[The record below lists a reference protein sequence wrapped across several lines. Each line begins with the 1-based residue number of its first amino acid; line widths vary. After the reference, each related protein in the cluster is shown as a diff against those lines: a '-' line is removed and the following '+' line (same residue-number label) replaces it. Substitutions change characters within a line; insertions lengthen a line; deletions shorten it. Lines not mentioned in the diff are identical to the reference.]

1 MGHTTGEITTD
12 AGRTFVVSLF
22 PLVGSAEGWVVRHR
36 DVTIERAAV
45 AKAREFERMAAVGR
59 LAAGAAH
66 EINNPLSFLISNM
79 ASLRQDIERIDVL
92 ARGVRRVMELLDA
105 KSDDAAL
112 ETLQHFRNSPHLEAL
127 EGLGDDGAE
136 RIAEALVGAHRV
148 AGVVRAMGSLA
159 TERVGELAPVD
170 AADSLER
177 AIRRL
182 GEEHPRLQ
190 PHPIEWVS
198 RNQLPVLGQP
208 QGLDDAIYQV
218 LRNAFQFSPAGAPV
232 RLSAQSSAGTALI
245 RIEDHGT
252 GMAAEVLDRVFEPFF
267 TTRPPGEGLGLGLTI
282 AYGVVRQ
289 HGGRIQ
295 IRSEVGQGTCVDIA
309 LPLREVSLVSGGRE
323 SLEGEG
329 SAA

>member
-1 MGHTTGEITTD
+1 
-12 AGRTFVVSLF
+12 VSLF

-36 DVTIERAAV
+36 DVTVERAVV
-45 AKAREFERMAAVGR
+45 AKAREYERMAAVGR

-92 ARGVRRVMELLDA
+92 ARGVRRVLELIEA
-105 KSDDAAL
+105 NSDAAAIEAL
-112 ETLQHFRNSPHLEAL
+112 ERFRDSPHLEAL

-159 TERVGELAPVD
+159 TDRVGELTPVD
-170 AADSLER
+170 ASDSLER
-177 AIRRL
+177 ALRRIR
-182 GEEHPRLQ
+182 EEHPKIQ
-190 PHPIEWVS
+190 SHPIEWGS
-198 RNQLPVLGQP
+198 RSQLPVLGQP

-218 LRNAFQFSPAGAPV
+218 LRNAFQFSPAHAPV
-232 RLSAQSSAGTALI
+232 RLSAESSAGTALI
-245 RIEDHGT
+245 RVEDRGA
-252 GMAAEVLDRVFEPFF
+252 GISAEALDRVFEPFF
-267 TTRPPGEGLGLGLTI
+267 TTRAPGDGLGLGLTI

-309 LPLREVSLVSGGRE
+309 LPLREVSVVRGGLE
-323 SLEGEG
+323 TLEGEG